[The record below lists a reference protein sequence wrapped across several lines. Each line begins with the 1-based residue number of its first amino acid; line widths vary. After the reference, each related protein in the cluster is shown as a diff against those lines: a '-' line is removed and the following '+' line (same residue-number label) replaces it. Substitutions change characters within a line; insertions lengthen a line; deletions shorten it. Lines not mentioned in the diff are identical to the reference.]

1 MPDPTF
7 RLTPTGIAVQRFKF
21 QHWSSSSEVVMK
33 LRLIISQICQAT
45 DRTST
50 ELLLIRTIANLVLE
64 FRAVTFPWPA
74 LWRAFET
81 FLKQHPY
88 LGPVRRGLA
97 HALQTESLFI
107 RAGYHFYF
115 TD

>member
-1 MPDPTF
+1 MPDPTV

-21 QHWSSSSEVVMK
+21 QHWSSSAEVVMK
-33 LRLIISQICQAT
+33 LRLIISQICRAT

-50 ELLLIRTIANLVLE
+50 ELLITRAIANLVLE

-74 LWRAFET
+74 PWNAFEQI
-81 FLKQHPY
+81 LKKHPY
-88 LGPVRRGLA
+88 LRPVRRGLA